1 MLHSRCRMLLYGS
14 GKRRMSSGEAASSA
28 KVAEAG
34 RGSDDRQLGI
44 VASLNGNV
52 HSEATPLEFVVL
64 CFSAL

>member
-1 MLHSRCRMLLYGS
+1 
-14 GKRRMSSGEAASSA
+14 MSSGEAASSA